1 MTKKFTLDDIRDAA
15 EAKYGSTW
23 VVTDEQEIELVN
35 LLRLPKE
42 KRDVILSLSKKA
54 EKPAKGEGGEG
65 EESEDSV
72 DIDEMRDD
80 LKAGLTAACRTTEQA
95 NALMAFVGD
104 DTALV
109 MQVFTMYTKETQA
122 GEASPSQD

>member
-54 EKPAKGEGGEG
+54 EKPSKGEG
-65 EESEDSV
+65 EESEESV